1 MKWLLLLLLTGCS
14 GFSYVECLAKG
25 DRLGLSPERTA
36 EACEVDRLDSLREK
50 KKWKQLFLDLCVLQ
64 LV

>member
-1 MKWLLLLLLTGCS
+1 MKWLLLILLSGCS

-50 KKWKQLFLDLCVLQ
+50 KK
-64 LV
+64 